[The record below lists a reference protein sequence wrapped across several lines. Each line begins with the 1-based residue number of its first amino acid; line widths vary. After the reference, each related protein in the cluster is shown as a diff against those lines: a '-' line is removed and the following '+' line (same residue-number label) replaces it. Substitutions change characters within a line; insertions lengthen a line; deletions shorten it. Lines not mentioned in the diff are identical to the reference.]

1 MTSILFGIV
10 GTCGSQFKRNYIK
23 KQQKNFVY
31 FFFNFGKIYQ
41 VLTILENKM
50 VVVINV
56 FPKLGTAKDTVR
68 QMFKE
73 PRFRTPFDS
82 QQVKGPKGLRNLHE
96 RTFITFLHHSEGKV
110 FGKRLS

>member
-23 KQQKNFVY
+23 KQLFLY
-31 FFFNFGKIYQ
+31 FLFNFGKIYQ
-41 VLTILENKM
+41 VLIILENKM
-50 VVVINV
+50 VVVTNV
-56 FPKLGTAKDTVR
+56 FPKLGTAKYMVR

-82 QQVKGPKGLRNLHE
+82 EQVKGPQGL
-96 RTFITFLHHSEGKV
+96 SK
-110 FGKRLS
+110 SA